1 MKRCMRAMTAVTAAA
16 MCAGALCGCRVDQA
30 AEVGAWRRVLDGE
43 QPRAVSWTAGQPLTL
58 EQAMELANAH
68 NERLGLQGEAYL
80 QALIAKDRAAA
91 AFKPTIQLGG
101 SYSIQNDT
109 NIPGS
114 QDYSAQLTASGG
126 MNVFNGFSDLAA
138 FRAAG
143 QNALAKRALLLDAQA
158 AVLLDVARTY
168 YEIVRSE
175 KLVEVLTNSIAVQ
188 EERVRDIRARQAAGL
203 ARPLDVAQTE
213 AQASATRV
221 SLIAARN
228 VVATGRATL
237 SFLVGADVGDA
248 PLTDNADVPGNVA
261 TLSRMLEL
269 AASCRQDLAA
279 ARYGVQAAAQQ
290 IQAAVGRYY
299 PSVSVNL
306 SYFLYRDPSSPLDW
320 TAALSA
326 NLPVFS
332 AGLIE
337 ADVRAA
343 WSALRQAQLSESQ
356 TRRSVIQAV
365 QTAYTNLQ
373 SSEKRL
379 RELRVQ
385 VEAAGEA
392 LRQAE
397 QSYRAGLATN
407 LERLTAQDSLLSA
420 QLQLTSEMFNRKV
433 YYLELL
439 RAAGLLSMRLP
450 QEPATV
456 PATAPATQPATA
468 QP

>member
-1 MKRCMRAMTAVTAAA
+1 MTRFALATGMTVTLLAVAA
-16 MCAGALCGCRVDQA
+16 GGCRVDQA
-30 AEVGAWRRVLDGE
+30 AEVATYRRVLDGE
-43 QPRAVSWTAGQPLTL
+43 DARTVSWHPPQPLTL
-58 EQAMELANAH
+58 RQAMELANAH

-80 QALIAKDRAAA
+80 QALIAKARAAA

-114 QDYSAQLTASGG
+114 QDYSAGLTATGG
-126 MNVFNGFSDLAA
+126 MNLFNGLADLANW
-138 FRAAG
+138 RAAG
-143 QNALAKRALLLDAQA
+143 QNALARRALLLDAQA

-168 YEIVRSE
+168 YEIMRSE
-175 KLVEVLTNSIAVQ
+175 RLVEVLTNSIAVQ
-188 EERVRDIRARQAAGL
+188 EERVRDIRARQLAGL

-228 VVATGRATL
+228 AVATGRATL
-237 SFLVGADVGDA
+237 GFLTGADVSAA
-248 PLTDNADVPGNVA
+248 PLIDQADTPEAIPPIEKMQDLAVA
-261 TLSRMLEL
+261 S
-269 AASCRQDLAA
+269 RQDLAA
-279 ARYGVQAAAQQ
+279 AKYNVQSAAQQ
-290 IQAAVGRYY
+290 VQAAVGRYY
-299 PSVSVNL
+299 PSLSVNL

-326 NLPVFS
+326 NLPLFS

-356 TRRSVIQAV
+356 TRRSVIQEVEIAW
-365 QTAYTNLQ
+365 TNLQ

-379 RELRVQ
+379 KELQVQ
-385 VEAAGEA
+385 VVAAGEA

-397 QSYRAGLATN
+397 QSYKAGLATN

-433 YYLELL
+433 YHLNLL
-439 RAAGLLSMRLP
+439 RAAGLLSTRLP
-450 QEPATV
+450 GEPATAPATV
-456 PATAPATQPATA
+456 PATQPAGA
-468 QP
+468 RP